1 MQETIRERIRG
12 AFAEVCKLDKA
23 ELQDDVLVQQE
34 LGIDSLLG
42 LQLLA
47 KCEQLL
53 GVEINE
59 DGCADLDTVGE
70 FLDYFLEAAN
80 S

>member
-1 MQETIRERIRG
+1 MQEGIRERIRD
-12 AFAEVCKLDKA
+12 AFAEVCRLDKA
-23 ELQDDVLVQQE
+23 ELQDDVLVQHE

-47 KCEQLL
+47 RCEQLL
-53 GVEINE
+53 GVEIDE
-59 DGCADLDTVGE
+59 DGCADLETVGE
-70 FLDYFLEAAN
+70 FLDYFQEAAT

>member
-1 MQETIRERIRG
+1 MQESIRERIRN

-23 ELQDDVLVQQE
+23 ELEDDVLVQQE

-47 KCEQLL
+47 RCEQVL
-53 GVEINE
+53 GVEIDE
-59 DGCADLDTVGE
+59 DGCADLETVGE
-70 FLDYFLEAAN
+70 FLDYFQEAATG
-80 S
+80 